1 MKNFFTVCTLSLFVF
16 LFIPPVSANVDS
28 SAEKSRAFMNVLN
41 ENFISDD
48 EINSVGGLWF
58 DEDGTPHLQI
68 KKNRQAT
75 LSVGLQNLLSN
86 YSGSSVVIE
95 EVNYSTDELSDIIQ
109 SLSENRESFGLPEN
123 YMISRDD
130 PTNGIKIVSSKSLKQ
145 ETKEKI
151 EDAYGSGLFV
161 YENKNLPIFSQEIGD
176 DDEDGSI
183 SNNYVAPFSPF
194 GRLNDNSYL
203 GGGLGIKA
211 SGQGSCSTAGV
222 AYKNGAAHVI
232 TAAHCFKGSSSDLLW
247 RQWHAPLGRATVGLG
262 MPRLDV
268 GLIKI
273 EQTGGLANGRWATN
287 RLVGPMDRELRISDV
302 RAPRKGLF
310 VNRSGITSFNTSGRI
325 TEVNASVVTNN
336 GPKDHAFIMETDSVA
351 TNTKPGDSGGAVYS
365 NNVLYGVIT
374 ATDNRY
380 QSVGTDLHAAARNLG
395 FSIHT
400 SNAGKKIR

>member
-1 MKNFFTVCTLSLFVF
+1 
-16 LFIPPVSANVDS
+16 
-28 SAEKSRAFMNVLN
+28 MNVLN

-58 DEDGTPHLQI
+58 DEDRTPHLQI

-145 ETKEKI
+145 ETKERI
-151 EDAYGSGLFV
+151 ENAYGSGLFV

-211 SGQGSCSTAGV
+211 PGQGSCSTDGV
-222 AYKNGAAHVI
+222 AYKNGAA
-232 TAAHCFKGSSSDLLW
+232 
-247 RQWHAPLGRATVGLG
+247 Q
-262 MPRLDV
+262 
-268 GLIKI
+268 LI
-273 EQTGGLANGRWATN
+273 
-287 RLVGPMDRELRISDV
+287 
-302 RAPRKGLF
+302 
-310 VNRSGITSFNTSGRI
+310 
-325 TEVNASVVTNN
+325 ASKEAVLT
-336 GPKDHAFIMETDSVA
+336 FC
-351 TNTKPGDSGGAVYS
+351 GDSGGAIYS
-365 NNVLYGVIT
+365 NNILYGVIT
-374 ATDNRY
+374 ATDNR
-380 QSVGTDLHAAARNLG
+380 
-395 FSIHT
+395 
-400 SNAGKKIR
+400 